1 MRLVIGYIY
10 KKEDCD
16 AFDLTNQDIMRP
28 TVFGCL
34 LDVPHTLICIF
45 YLIQNNGIMRPRYLC
60 RHCLHKCFIRISLRE
75 FWERLL
81 SHFRLETSEDK

>member
-16 AFDLTNQDIMRP
+16 AFDLTNQDIVRP

-60 RHCLHKCFIRISLRE
+60 RHCLHKCFISKSPRILGTVIIAFPLRN
-75 FWERLL
+75 
-81 SHFRLETSEDK
+81 K